1 MVWIYANPSAAQV
14 HATKHPEIILPKP
27 PLGWQAAELRP
38 HGQAPGITPLA
49 GSSSSSPAIS
59 FSEAH
64 LTVGP
69 GCEEQMH
76 GPFNFIVQPPYSKI
90 SQR

>member
-38 HGQAPGITPLA
+38 RRQAPSITPLA
-49 GSSSSSPAIS
+49 GSSSSSPDVTS
-59 FSEAH
+59 
-64 LTVGP
+64 
-69 GCEEQMH
+69 
-76 GPFNFIVQPPYSKI
+76 NFLL
-90 SQR
+90 